1 MICPLCNNLLRIT
14 KSYKKAFVDTETT
27 MKLITYQE
35 QSCMNAKSMENGGNP
50 CPNCGRLVNTVEHEE
65 IVEIGT

>member
-1 MICPLCNNLLRIT
+1 
-14 KSYKKAFVDTETT
+14 